1 MKALKAPDIN
11 VDSMREAAM
20 EASAMLRSLANPDR
34 LLLLCQIS
42 LGEIAVGELEETLE
56 IFQPTLSQQLGVL
69 RKENLVTT
77 RRDGKQIYYAIS
89 DPKVLVLIGTVY
101 GLYCTK
107 RRGQK

>member
-89 DPKVLVLIGTVY
+89 DPKVLVLIGILY

-107 RRGQK
+107 RRRQK